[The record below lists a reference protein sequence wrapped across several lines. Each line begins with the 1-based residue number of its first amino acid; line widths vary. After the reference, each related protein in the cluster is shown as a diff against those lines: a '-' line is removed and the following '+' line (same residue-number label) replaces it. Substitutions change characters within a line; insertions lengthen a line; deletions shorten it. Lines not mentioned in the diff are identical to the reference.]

1 MEYKYK
7 DLQGSGVGH
16 IESRGDSNRG
26 PARGNDS
33 RKGRTEEFKG
43 GAVYRGVA
51 VSGEASGPGASPNP
65 KGAEGGRQSLELG
78 RSLLLGKGSCHRRW
92 PCPG

>member
-16 IESRGDSNRG
+16 IESRGDLNG
-26 PARGNDS
+26 GPPARSNDS

-51 VSGEASGPGASPNP
+51 VSGEASDLGPVLTL
-65 KGAEGGRQSLELG
+65 KGQREA
-78 RSLLLGKGSCHRRW
+78 GSH
-92 PCPG
+92 